1 MNQPFHPPYH
11 QVLLMI
17 LDGWG
22 YTEATKY
29 NAITAAHPEFFQ
41 QMWSTYPHTLLPAS
55 GEAVGLPEGS
65 IGTSEIG
72 HMSMGAGRVIFTDL
86 LRINKAI
93 QADGLATNP
102 VIAQLFEHIKKNT
115 STLHLIGLVSPG
127 GVHSHQEHLF
137 AILRLA
143 RSAGIIDVAIHVIT
157 DGRDTPPQS
166 ALTYVAEL
174 EKVMTETGIGRIAS
188 ISGRYF
194 AMDRDNNFDR
204 IQKMF
209 DALFQGIG
217 MVPTST
223 DAVEIVKGE
232 YTANT
237 GDEFIVPIVL
247 RDASGNP
254 SVIKQHDGVFFL
266 NFRPDRARELSQK
279 IMEMQSRLDLFFVT
293 MTRLDTS
300 INSHVAFPPEEI
312 EVCLASVI
320 SQAGMSQ
327 IHIAETEKYAHV
339 TYFLN
344 GGDEKEHNGE
354 HFVMIPTRKDI
365 PTHDLAPEMK
375 AKEIADK
382 AIEAINA
389 GTNFIALNFA
399 NADMVGHTGK
409 WEPTIAAIKFLDGQI
424 RRVIEALEAKKGIA
438 FITADHGN
446 AEVMFD
452 EAHNQPHT
460 AHTLN
465 PVPAILTATGTQLHT
480 GTFADVAPTILTLLN
495 LPIPPIMTGHS
506 LITPIQSNEGVS
518 PRQS

>member
-1 MNQPFHPPYH
+1 MNQQFHPPYH
-11 QVLLMI
+11 QVVLMI

-22 YTEATKY
+22 YTDATKY
-29 NAITAAHPEFFQ
+29 NAIASAHPEFFQ
-41 QMWSTYPHTLLPAS
+41 QMWHTYAHTLLPAS
-55 GEAVGLPEGS
+55 GEAVGLPEGT

-72 HMSMGAGRVIFTDL
+72 HMSIGAGRTIFTDL

-93 QADGLATNP
+93 KDGSLATNP
-102 VIAQLFEHIKKNT
+102 VIAELFAHVKKNN

-143 RSAGIIDVAIHVIT
+143 RSAGLMDVAIHVIT

-209 DALFQGIG
+209 DVLFQGIG

-223 DAVEIVKGE
+223 DPIEIIKAE
-232 YTANT
+232 YAANT
-237 GDEFIVPIVL
+237 GDEFIMPIVL
-247 RDASGNP
+247 KDPSGKPN
-254 SVIKQHDGVFFL
+254 VIKQNDGVFFF

-279 IMEMQSRLDLFFVT
+279 IMEMQPHLSLDFVT
-293 MTRLDTS
+293 MTRYDES
-300 INSHVAFPPEEI
+300 INSHVAFPPEKIETSLAAEI
-312 EVCLASVI
+312 SK
-320 SQAGMSQ
+320 AGLTQ

-354 HFVMIPTRKDI
+354 HFVMIPSRKDI

-375 AKEIADK
+375 AKEITDK
-382 AIEAINA
+382 TVEAINA

-409 WEPTIAAIKFLDGQI
+409 WEPTIAAVKFLDGQI
-424 RRVIEALEAKKGIA
+424 RRIVEAIEAKGGIA

-465 PVPAILTATGTQLHT
+465 PVPAILTATGITLHA
-480 GTFADVAPTILTLLN
+480 GTFADIAPTILSLFN

-506 LITPIQSNEGVS
+506 LITPNS
-518 PRQS
+518 